1 MCLVLKLVVS
11 FVVAISMFSSCSKI
25 TTANFDKNA
34 TASISQENK
43 VFIDVGHGKKGGTV
57 SFNVNLSEG
66 FKTKANVD
74 GWSSVYNSINSYKIA
89 LVSSAGTGSNAL
101 TTLPNGTSADV
112 FSITKSA
119 MTGTKTSPTA
129 QIFLTNVPAG
139 TYWIAVAAYDAQGRN
154 VTKSSST
161 TGTISVASGEIFA
174 VSTGGGNGDASPN
187 NGRVTIAADFSVPSS
202 AVTIPLTLV
211 DSFGAN
217 IQSTVTITDGST
229 KVKADIALIR
239 FYLVDSKTTSNL
251 VDANIIKGPFD
262 LSSGTLFDSLKAGTA
277 TTLTFASV
285 PAGTYYVA
293 ASAYSSSSTVDS
305 TTNITNL
312 TTNTFANITITTA
325 PTPTGNMGTFSIS
338 NSGGDGS
345 TEPGPGRLVVAST
358 YVVSSASAVVL
369 PLKLLD

>member
-1 MCLVLKLVVS
+1 MCVVLKLAVS
-11 FVVAISMFSSCSKI
+11 FVVALSMLSSCSKI
-25 TTANFDKNA
+25 TTSNFDKNA
-34 TASISQENK
+34 TASIYQENK

-57 SFNVNLSEG
+57 SFNMNLSEG

-119 MTGTKTSPTA
+119 MSGTKTSPTA

-139 TYWIAVAAYDAQGRN
+139 TYWIAVAAYDTQGRN
-154 VTKSSST
+154 VTKTIGT
-161 TGTISVASGEIFA
+161 TGTIGGEIFA
-174 VSTGGGNGDASPN
+174 VSTGGGNGDSSPN
-187 NGRVTIAADFSVPSS
+187 NGRVTVAADFSVPSS

-217 IQSTVTITDGST
+217 IQSTVTITDGTT

-293 ASAYSSSSTVDS
+293 ASAYSSSSTVNS

-345 TEPGPGRLVVAST
+345 TEPGPGRLVVNSA

>member
-1 MCLVLKLVVS
+1 MYVILKLAVS
-11 FVVAISMFSSCSKI
+11 FVVALSVLSSCSEI
-25 TTANFDKNA
+25 TTSNFYK
-34 TASISQENK
+34 TKTGSIFQENK
-43 VFIDVGHGKKGGTV
+43 VFVDVGHGKKGGTV

-66 FKTKANVD
+66 FKTKANVN
-74 GWSSVYNSINSYKIA
+74 GWYSVYNSINSYKIA

-101 TTLPNGTSADV
+101 TTLPLGTSADI

-119 MTGTKTSPTA
+119 MSGTKTSPTA

-139 TYWIAVAAYDAQGRN
+139 TYWIAVAAFDAQGRN
-154 VTKSSST
+154 VTKSTTT
-161 TGTISVASGEIFA
+161 TGTISVAGGEIFA
-174 VSTGGGNGDASPN
+174 VSYGGGNGETSPY
-187 NGRVTIAADFSVPSS
+187 NGRVTVAADFSVP
-202 AVTIPLTLV
+202 ATPVTIPLTLI

-229 KVKADIALIR
+229 NVKADIALIR
-239 FYLVDSKTTSNL
+239 FYLVNSKTTSNL

-293 ASAYSSSSTVDS
+293 GAAYNSSGTVDS

-338 NSGGDGS
+338 NSSGDGDGS
-345 TEPGPGRLVVAST
+345 LVVNST
-358 YVVSSASAVVL
+358 YLISSASAVVL
-369 PLKLLD
+369 PLKLKD